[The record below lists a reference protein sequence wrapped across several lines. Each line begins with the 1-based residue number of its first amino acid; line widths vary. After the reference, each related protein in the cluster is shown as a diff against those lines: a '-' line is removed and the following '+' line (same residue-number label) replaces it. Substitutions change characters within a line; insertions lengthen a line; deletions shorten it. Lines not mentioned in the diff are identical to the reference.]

1 MLDRVRE
8 ALFSTL
14 VPWLPDAH
22 VLDLFAGSGSLGLE
36 ALSRGVERARLVERD
51 PRAVELLERNVAKL
65 GLSERVEVVRG
76 DALAPSS
83 WGGAATADIVFLD
96 PPYAFLDDPATRR
109 RVLEAIVALVRD
121 TLRPAG
127 ILVFHAPRGALAAGD
142 LPGEPS
148 CRRYGTNELWYVER
162 EEDA

>member
-14 VPWLPDAH
+14 VPWLPGAH
-22 VLDLFAGSGSLGLE
+22 VLDLFAGSGSLGIE

-51 PRAVELLERNVAKL
+51 PRTVGVLERNVAQL
-65 GLSERVEVVRG
+65 GLAERVEVVQA

-83 WGGAATADIVFLD
+83 WGGAATADIAFLD
-96 PPYAFLDDPATRR
+96 PPYAFLDDFATRR
-109 RVLEAIVALVRD
+109 RVLAAIVALVRE

-127 ILVFHAPRGALAAGD
+127 ILVFHARRGALAAGD

-148 CRRYGTNELWYVER
+148 SRRYGTNELWYVGR